1 MIRAVANQ
9 RLDLSNEEYE
19 VYKNIIDF
27 VDKSEFIDT
36 FKTDNNGKIIA
47 VLPPVKKNVSMVVI
61 YFLYNVMINQRVRSF
76 DGVIEEVKNISKRL
90 DKLEGGEK

>member
-9 RLDLSNEEYE
+9 RLFLSEEEFVVYNEII
-19 VYKNIIDF
+19 KN
-27 VDKSEFIDT
+27 VDKTEFYDV

-47 VLPPVKKNVSMVVI
+47 VLPPVNKSVSMIVI

-76 DGVIEEVKNISKRL
+76 DSLISDVIDIKKRL
-90 DKLEGGEK
+90 NILEKGE

>member
-19 VYKNIIDF
+19 VYNNIIEF
-27 VDKSEFIDT
+27 VDKLEFVDT

-47 VLPPVKKNVSMVVI
+47 VLPKKLLLPLVVS
-61 YFLYNVMINQRVRSF
+61 S
-76 DGVIEEVKNISKRL
+76 
-90 DKLEGGEK
+90 